1 MKYNSTKN
9 ITRPKGIGSYYYKKS
24 LNLTD
29 KFYQQIIELENEI
42 QLAPNPSMDTVR
54 NLGSLY
60 KTAIETFSGVS
71 QKKVDFYNRKMTQL
85 VMISNKINKNQNKK
99 QTSWSKYM
107 KNHKKNMNKFMLFLQ
122 VETSKKD
129 ANDIMDNK
137 DKKISDGF
145 KEAQNSLDLQAKK
158 FEELK
163 KKKKIRTMKNVDKNT
178 SNINENTINENNS
191 LDKIKGRSNKIDF
204 VINDFMKK
212 FHYIYLHS
220 KIFEAPIEKLNEI
233 LEKVF
238 LHKIDKY
245 YYYQDQIKQF
255 QLMKDDDDEQENN
268 EHDEEIKEYINSL
281 VNERKSYYVVL
292 EKLIKTTYGNIKKI
306 CEEAQMEEDKNIKK
320 YFDELLISISKIF
333 I

>member
-9 ITRPKGIGSYYYKKS
+9 IARPKGIGSYYYKKS

-71 QKKVDFYNRKMTQL
+71 QKKVDFYTRKMTQL

-107 KNHKKNMNKFMLFLQ
+107 KNHKKNTNKFMLFLQ

>member
-71 QKKVDFYNRKMTQL
+71 QKKVDFYTRKMTQL

-107 KNHKKNMNKFMLFLQ
+107 KNHKKNTNKFMLFLQ

-255 QLMKDDDDEQENN
+255 QLMKDDDAEQGND
-268 EHDEEIKEYINSL
+268 EHDEEIQEYLKSL
-281 VNERKSYYVVL
+281 QNERRSYYIVL
-292 EKLIKTTYGNIKKI
+292 EDLIKTNCDKIKKI
-306 CEEAQMEEDKNIKK
+306 CEEAQIDEDKNVKK
-320 YFDELLISISKIF
+320 YLDELMNSISKIF

>member
-71 QKKVDFYNRKMTQL
+71 QKKVDFYTRKMTQL

-163 KKKKIRTMKNVDKNT
+163 KKKKI
-178 SNINENTINENNS
+178 
-191 LDKIKGRSNKIDF
+191 IK
-204 VINDFMKK
+204 
-212 FHYIYLHS
+212 
-220 KIFEAPIEKLNEI
+220 
-233 LEKVF
+233 
-238 LHKIDKY
+238 
-245 YYYQDQIKQF
+245 
-255 QLMKDDDDEQENN
+255 
-268 EHDEEIKEYINSL
+268 
-281 VNERKSYYVVL
+281 
-292 EKLIKTTYGNIKKI
+292 
-306 CEEAQMEEDKNIKK
+306 
-320 YFDELLISISKIF
+320 
-333 I
+333 

>member
-71 QKKVDFYNRKMTQL
+71 QKKVDFYTRKMTQL

-107 KNHKKNMNKFMLFLQ
+107 KNHKKNTNKFMLFLQ

-255 QLMKDDDDEQENN
+255 QLV
-268 EHDEEIKEYINSL
+268 I
-281 VNERKSYYVVL
+281 
-292 EKLIKTTYGNIKKI
+292 
-306 CEEAQMEEDKNIKK
+306 
-320 YFDELLISISKIF
+320 LL
-333 I
+333 

>member
-71 QKKVDFYNRKMTQL
+71 QKKVDFYTRKMTQL

-107 KNHKKNMNKFMLFLQ
+107 KNHKKNTNKFMLFLQ

-129 ANDIMDNK
+129 ANDIMEK
-137 DKKISDGF
+137 KKKKISDGF
-145 KEAQNSLDLQAKK
+145 KE
-158 FEELK
+158 
-163 KKKKIRTMKNVDKNT
+163 
-178 SNINENTINENNS
+178 
-191 LDKIKGRSNKIDF
+191 
-204 VINDFMKK
+204 
-212 FHYIYLHS
+212 
-220 KIFEAPIEKLNEI
+220 
-233 LEKVF
+233 
-238 LHKIDKY
+238 
-245 YYYQDQIKQF
+245 
-255 QLMKDDDDEQENN
+255 
-268 EHDEEIKEYINSL
+268 
-281 VNERKSYYVVL
+281 
-292 EKLIKTTYGNIKKI
+292 
-306 CEEAQMEEDKNIKK
+306 C
-320 YFDELLISISKIF
+320 
-333 I
+333 